1 MRTRE
6 NLSGIVSSIGKNNS
20 SPIQTSQIGKVYGVI
35 TTENTPTKELFN
47 KYGGYNGIGTVF
59 YLNYNDAKN
68 KNADNVDLNKCL
80 VAKPY
85 YSNIQK
91 YPLVGELV
99 ELYDAPSPSSQ
110 VSNNSTQKYYKE
122 VINIWNNNQQ
132 NSLTNDK
139 LGKTFVE
146 NNDIRNLL
154 SFEGDIIY
162 QGRKGNGIRFGSTNK
177 LYSDINEWSSIGNDG
192 DPITILVNGYVT
204 TDTGSN
210 IPNIEEINKENSSI
224 YMTSTQL
231 IPLIPDRNDILNP
244 ITKPQQVNKYFGKS
258 QLLFN
263 ADRLILNSK
272 VDEVM
277 IFAKTNIELSTNN
290 VINLNAKERTHLNS
304 PRNFIGTNPDGTLPT
319 EPLLLGNQTIN
330 LLTDLMGAIGEF
342 GSEVSSVISAPA
354 GSPLVDLNVAGNKL
368 TNSIDNLMGKLE
380 KIVSQQNYTS

>member
-20 SPIQTSQIGKVYGVI
+20 SPIQTSQIGKVYGII

-47 KYGGYNGIGTVF
+47 KYGGFNGIGTIF

-68 KNADNVDLNKCL
+68 KNADTVDLNKCL

-91 YPLVGELV
+91 YPLIGELV
-99 ELYDAPSPSSQ
+99 ELFDAPSPSSQ

-122 VINIWNNNQQ
+122 VINVWNNNQQ

-146 NNDIRNLL
+146 NNDVRNLL

-162 QGRKGNGIRFGSTNK
+162 QGRKGNGIRFGSTTK
-177 LYSDINEWSSIGNDG
+177 LFSDINEWSNVGNDG

-210 IPNIEEINKENSSI
+210 VPNIEEINKENSSI

-231 IPLIPDRNDILNP
+231 IPLIPDRNDVLNP
-244 ITKPQQVNKYFGKS
+244 ITKPLQVNKYFNKS

-263 ADRLILNSK
+263 SDRLILNSK
-272 VDEVM
+272 KDEVM
-277 IFAKTNIELSTNN
+277 IFAKTNIELNTNN
-290 VINLNAKERTHLNS
+290 VINLNAGERTHLNS
-304 PRNFIGTNPDGTLPT
+304 PKNFIGTRPDGTLPT
-319 EPLLLGNQTIN
+319 EPLLLGNQTVN
-330 LLTDLMGAIGEF
+330 LLTDILSAIGDL
-342 GSEVSSVISAPA
+342 GSELSSVIAPPA
-354 GSPLVDLNVAGNKL
+354 GSPITDLNIAGNKL
-368 TNSIDNLMGKLE
+368 SNTVDNLMNKLE
-380 KIVSQQNYTS
+380 KIISQQNYTS